1 MCIIESIKS
10 LRCFMIVD
18 NYPLAIK
25 QLREKMMLSQ
35 QEFAK
40 VLGVS
45 FASINRW
52 ENGVHE
58 PTIKVKRKL
67 RSLFNEYGIKIN

>member
-1 MCIIESIKS
+1 
-10 LRCFMIVD
+10 MIVD
-18 NYPLAIK
+18 NYALAIK
-25 QLREKMMLSQ
+25 QLREKLMLSQ
-35 QEFAK
+35 QEFAQ

-58 PTIKVKRKL
+58 PTLKTKRKL
-67 RSLFNEYGIKIN
+67 RSLFNEYGLKNN

>member
-1 MCIIESIKS
+1 
-10 LRCFMIVD
+10 MIVD
-18 NYPLAIK
+18 NYARTIK
-25 QLREKMMLSQ
+25 QLREKLMLSQ
-35 QEFAK
+35 KELAQ

-58 PTIKVKRKL
+58 PTPKIKRKL
-67 RSLFNEYGIKIN
+67 RSLFSEYGITINE

>member
-1 MCIIESIKS
+1 MII
-10 LRCFMIVD
+10 D
-18 NYPLAIK
+18 NYSTAIK
-25 QLREKMMLSQ
+25 ELRTKMMLSQ
-35 QEFAK
+35 KEMAQ

-58 PTIKVKRKL
+58 PTLKIKRKL
-67 RSLFNEYGIKIN
+67 RSLFNEYGVKIE

>member
-1 MCIIESIKS
+1 MII
-10 LRCFMIVD
+10 D
-18 NYPLAIK
+18 NYSTAIK
-25 QLREKMMLSQ
+25 ELRTKMMLSQ
-35 QEFAK
+35 KEMAQ

-58 PTIKVKRKL
+58 PTLKIKRKL
-67 RSLFNEYGIKIN
+67 RSLFNEYGVKIG

>member
-1 MCIIESIKS
+1 
-10 LRCFMIVD
+10 MIVD

-67 RSLFNEYGIKIN
+67 RSLFSEYGIKIN

>member
-1 MCIIESIKS
+1 
-10 LRCFMIVD
+10 MIVD

-25 QLREKMMLSQ
+25 ELRSKMMLSQ
-35 QEFAK
+35 KEMAQL
-40 VLGVS
+40 LGVS

-58 PTIKVKRKL
+58 PTIKMKRKL
-67 RSLFNEYGIKIN
+67 RSLFKEYNIKIG

>member
-1 MCIIESIKS
+1 MII
-10 LRCFMIVD
+10 D
-18 NYPLAIK
+18 NYQAAIK
-25 QLREKMMLSQ
+25 ELRTKMLLSQ
-35 QEFAK
+35 KEMAQL
-40 VLGVS
+40 LGVS

-58 PTIKVKRKL
+58 PTLKTKRKL

>member
-1 MCIIESIKS
+1 
-10 LRCFMIVD
+10 MIVD